1 VARTVARVIVD
12 ALSELG
18 VRQVFGVVGDAL
30 NPVTDAIRTTDGL
43 EWVGCRHEEAAA
55 FAASAQS
62 QLSGTLGVCM
72 GTVGPGSVH
81 LLNGLYDAAKSHAPV
96 LAIAGQVP
104 LAELGSDYF
113 QEVDNDALFSD
124 VAVFRA
130 TVTSPG
136 QLPQMLETAVRT
148 ALGRKGVAVLT
159 VPGDL
164 GDQELTADRPARFSL
179 NAPVSR
185 PDESAVRRAA
195 ELLDRSERVT
205 LLVGEGARAARDDV
219 LTLADRLAAPMVLT
233 LKAKAGFEGDANPFQ
248 VGQTG
253 LIGNPAAASALQD
266 ADTLLLLGTDFP
278 YRDWYPEGR
287 TVVQVDTDATHIGR
301 RVPVDVG
308 LVGDTGATV
317 RDLLSLLSHLATT
330 PAGREETR
338 DRSDS
343 AEARDRSDSEGARD
357 GSDSEG
363 APDRSHLT
371 KAHDRSAPAPARD
384 RSHLT
389 KARDRYVRWRDG
401 QARLADPGHDKG
413 LVGRVR
419 SALDNRGKDIRPEAL
434 AAVVDR
440 VAADDAVFTSD
451 TGMATVWL
459 SRFVEMRGERRLIG
473 SYNLGSMA
481 NAMPHALGAQCLDR
495 DRQVVAFC
503 GDGGLSM
510 LLGDLMT
517 LKTYK
522 LPVKLVVFDNRRLG
536 MVKLEQ
542 EQAGLPEF
550 GTVLDNPDFASVAR
564 AMGIPGIRVTDPAAL
579 EDSVRRA
586 FRTEGPVLLDV
597 LTNPDEIAV
606 PAKPTVEQGWGF
618 AVAKMKEAVR
628 SIGEPDGH

>member
-1 VARTVARVIVD
+1 MPRTVAQVIVD

-30 NPVTDAIRTTDGL
+30 NPLTDAIRTTDGL

-62 QLSGTLGVCM
+62 QLTQTLGVCM

-130 TVTSPG
+130 TVTSPD
-136 QLPQMLETAVRT
+136 QLPQMLETAVRH

-164 GDQELTADRPARFSL
+164 GERELTADRPARFSL
-179 NAPVSR
+179 NPPVSR
-185 PDESAVRRAA
+185 PDESAVIRAA

-205 LLVGEGARAARDDV
+205 LLVGEGARAARQDV

-233 LKAKAGFEGDANPFQ
+233 LKAKAGFEGDGNPFQ

-253 LIGNPAAASALQD
+253 LIGNPAAADALQE

-287 TVVQVDTDATHIGR
+287 KVIQVDTEATHIGR
-301 RVPVDVG
+301 RVPVEIG

-317 RDLLSLLSHLATT
+317 RDLLEHLAAA
-330 PAGREETR
+330 PAG
-338 DRSDS
+338 SD
-343 AEARDRSDSEGARD
+343 G
-357 GSDSEG
+357 
-363 APDRSHLT
+363 
-371 KAHDRSAPAPARD
+371 ARD
-384 RSHLT
+384 RSHLE
-389 KARDRYVRWRDG
+389 KSRKRFEQWRTG
-401 QARLADPGHDKG
+401 QARLADPAHDKG
-413 LVGRVR
+413 VVGRIR
-419 SALDNRGKDIRPEAL
+419 SALDNRAHDIRPEAL
-434 AAVVDR
+434 AAAVDR
-440 VAADDAVFTSD
+440 AAADDAVFTSD

-481 NAMPHALGAQCLDR
+481 NAMPQALGAQCLDR
-495 DRQVVAFC
+495 ERQVVAFC

-517 LKTYK
+517 LKTYR

-550 GTVLDNPDFASVAR
+550 GTVLDNPDFAAVAE
-564 AMGIPGIRVTDPAAL
+564 AMGITGIRVEDPADVEGA
-579 EDSVRRA
+579 VRRA
-586 FRTEGPVLLDV
+586 FSSPGPVLLDV

-618 AVAKMKEAVR
+618 ALAKVKEVVR
-628 SIGEPDGH
+628 SSGEPGGN

>member
-1 VARTVARVIVD
+1 MTRTVARVIVD

-30 NPVTDAIRTTDGL
+30 NPLTDAIRTTEGL

-62 QLSGTLGVCM
+62 QLTGTLGVCM

-113 QEVDNDALFSD
+113 QEVDNDALFRD

-130 TVTSPG
+130 TITSSD
-136 QLPQMLETAVRT
+136 QLPQMLETAVRH
-148 ALGRKGVAVLT
+148 ALGRRGVAVLT

-164 GDQELTADRPARFSL
+164 GERELTADRPARLSL

-185 PDESAVRRAA
+185 PDGSAVHRAA

-205 LLVGEGARAARDDV
+205 LLVGEGARAAREDV

-233 LKAKAGFEGDANPFQ
+233 LKAKAGFEGDDNPFQ

-253 LIGNPAAASALQD
+253 LIGNPAAAAALQD

-278 YRDWYPEGR
+278 YRDWYPQGR
-287 TVVQVDTDATHIGR
+287 TVIQVDTEATHIGR

-317 RDLLSLLSHLATT
+317 RDLLDDLAAAS
-330 PAGREETR
+330 AGF
-338 DRSDS
+338 
-343 AEARDRSDSEGARD
+343 EG
-357 GSDSEG
+357 
-363 APDRSHLT
+363 
-371 KAHDRSAPAPARD
+371 ARD
-384 RSHLT
+384 RSHLE
-389 KARDRYVRWRDG
+389 KARERFDQWRTG
-401 QARLADPGHDKG
+401 QARLADPSHDKG
-413 LVGRVR
+413 VVGRIR
-419 SALDNRGKDIRPEAL
+419 SALDNRAHDIRPEAL
-434 AAVVDR
+434 AAAVDR
-440 VAADDAVFTSD
+440 IAADDAVFTSD

-481 NAMPHALGAQCLDR
+481 NAMPQALGAQCLDR
-495 DRQVVAFC
+495 ERQVVAFC

-517 LKTYK
+517 LKTYR

-542 EQAGLPEF
+542 EQSGLPEF
-550 GTVLDNPDFASVAR
+550 GTVLDNPDFAAVAE
-564 AMGIPGIRVTDPAAL
+564 AMGITGIRVTDPADVEGA
-579 EDSVRRA
+579 VRRA
-586 FRTEGPVLLDV
+586 LDSPGPVLLDV
-597 LTNPDEIAV
+597 LTNPDEVAV

-618 AVAKMKEAVR
+618 AVAKMKEIVR
-628 SIGEPDGH
+628 SHGESGRD

>member
-1 VARTVARVIVD
+1 MARTVARVIVD
-12 ALSELG
+12 ALAELG

-30 NPVTDAIRTTDGL
+30 NPLTDAIRTTEGVD
-43 EWVGCRHEEAAA
+43 WVGCRHEEAAA

-62 QLSGTLGVCM
+62 QLTGGLGVCM

-81 LLNGLYDAAKSHAPV
+81 LLNGLYDAAKSHTPV

-104 LAELGSDYF
+104 LPELGSDYF

-130 TVTSPG
+130 TITSPE
-136 QLPQMLETAVRT
+136 QLPLLLETAVRN

-159 VPGDL
+159 VPGDI
-164 GDQELTADRPARFSL
+164 GEKELPADRPTRFSL
-179 NAPVSR
+179 TTPTTR
-185 PDESAVRRAA
+185 PDEDAVRAA
-195 ELLDRSERVT
+195 AGLLDRAERVT
-205 LLVGEGARAARDDV
+205 LLVGRGARDARDQV
-219 LTLADRLAAPMVLT
+219 LALADRLAAPMVLT
-233 LKAKAGFEGDANPFQ
+233 LKAKEGFEGENPFQ

-287 TVVQVDTDATHIGR
+287 TVVQVDTEPTHIGR
-301 RVPVDVG
+301 RVPVEIG
-308 LVGDTGATV
+308 LVGDVGATV
-317 RDLLSLLSHLATT
+317 RDLLAQLSAAP
-330 PAGREETR
+330 PAAG
-338 DRSDS
+338 
-343 AEARDRSDSEGARD
+343 EARDRR
-357 GSDSEG
+357 
-363 APDRSHLT
+363 HLE
-371 KAHDRSAPAPARD
+371 KAVKRFAS
-384 RSHLT
+384 
-389 KARDRYVRWRDG
+389 WREG
-401 QARLADPGHDKG
+401 QARLAAPGHDKG

-419 SALDNRGKDIRPEAL
+419 SALDNREHGIRPEAL
-434 AAVVDR
+434 AAAVDR
-440 VAADDAVFTSD
+440 HAADDAVFTSD

-459 SRFVEMRGERRLIG
+459 SRFVEMRGTRRLLG

-481 NAMPHALGAQCLDR
+481 NAMPHAMGAQLLDR

-517 LKTYK
+517 LRTYD
-522 LPVKLVVFDNRRLG
+522 LPVTLVVFDNRRLG

-542 EQAGLPEF
+542 EQSGLPEF
-550 GTVLDNPDFASVAR
+550 GTVLDNPDFAAVAT
-564 AMGIPGIRVTDPAAL
+564 ALGLTGIRVTDPDELDDAVRTAL
-579 EDSVRRA
+579 A
-586 FRTEGPVLLDV
+586 TPGPVLLDV

-618 AVAKMKEAVR
+618 AVAKMKEIVR
-628 SIGEPDGH
+628 SHGDDSPSD

>member
-1 VARTVARVIVD
+1 MARTVARVVVD

-30 NPVTDAIRTTDGL
+30 NPLTDALRTTDGM

-62 QLSGTLGVCM
+62 QLTDTLGVCM

-81 LLNGLYDAAKSHAPV
+81 LLNGLYDAAKSRTPV

-113 QEVDNDALFSD
+113 QEVDNDALFAD

-130 TVTSPG
+130 TLTSPG

-148 ALGRKGVAVLT
+148 ALSRKGVAVLT

-164 GDQELTADRPARFSL
+164 GDQEVPEDRPARFRLSE
-179 NAPVSR
+179 PVSR
-185 PDESAVRRAA
+185 PDEEAVAEAARR
-195 ELLDRSERVT
+195 LDSSERVT
-205 LLVGEGARAARDDV
+205 LLVGRGARAAREDV
-219 LTLADRLAAPMVLT
+219 LALADRLAAPMVLT
-233 LKAKAGFEGDANPFQ
+233 LKAKEGFEGEGNPFQ

-266 ADTLLLLGTDFP
+266 ADTLLMLGTDFP
-278 YRDWYPEGR
+278 YRDWYPQGC
-287 TVVQVDTDATHIGR
+287 TVIQVDTEAAHIGR
-301 RVPVDVG
+301 RVPVDLG

-317 RDLLSLLSHLATT
+317 RDLLRHLAGT
-330 PAGREETR
+330 A
-338 DRSDS
+338 
-343 AEARDRSDSEGARD
+343 D
-357 GSDSEG
+357 GG
-363 APDRSHLT
+363 
-371 KAHDRSAPAPARD
+371 ARD
-384 RSHLT
+384 RSHLDG
-389 KARDRYVRWRDG
+389 ARRRFEQWRAG
-401 QARLADPGHDKG
+401 QARLADPAHDHG
-413 LVGRVR
+413 LVGRLR
-419 SALDNRGKDIRPEAL
+419 SALDNRDHGIRPEAL
-434 AAVVDR
+434 AAAVDR
-440 VAADDAVFTSD
+440 AAADDAVFTSD

-459 SRFVEMRGERRLIG
+459 SRFVEMRGARRLIG

-481 NAMPHALGAQCLDR
+481 NAMPQALGAQCLDR
-495 DRQVVAFC
+495 NRQVVAFC

-517 LKTYK
+517 LRSGK

-550 GTVLDNPDFASVAR
+550 GTVLDNPDFAAVAT
-564 AMGIPGIRVTDPAAL
+564 AMGITGIRVTDPTEL
-579 EDSVRRA
+579 EASVRRA
-586 FRTEGPVLLDV
+586 FDTPGPVLLDV
-597 LTNPDEIAV
+597 LTNPDEVAV

-628 SIGEPDGH
+628 SLGDTDDR

>member
-12 ALSELG
+12 ALAELG

-30 NPVTDAIRTTDGL
+30 NPLTDAIRTTDGV

-62 QLSGTLGVCM
+62 QLTGGLAVCM

-81 LLNGLYDAAKSHAPV
+81 LLNGLYDAAKSRTPV

-104 LAELGSDYF
+104 LPELGSDYF

-130 TVTSPG
+130 TITSPE
-136 QLPQMLETAVRT
+136 QLPLLLETAVRN

-159 VPGDL
+159 VPGDI
-164 GDQELTADRPARFSL
+164 GDKELPADRPTRFSL
-179 NAPVSR
+179 TTPTTR
-185 PDESAVRRAA
+185 PDEDAVRAAAGLLERA
-195 ELLDRSERVT
+195 ERVT
-205 LLVGEGARAARDDV
+205 LLVGRGARDARDQV
-219 LTLADRLAAPMVLT
+219 LALADRLAAPMVLT
-233 LKAKAGFEGDANPFQ
+233 LKAKEGFEGDNPFQ

-266 ADTLLLLGTDFP
+266 ADTLLLLGADFP

-287 TVVQVDTDATHIGR
+287 TVVQVDTEPTHVGR
-301 RVPVDVG
+301 RVPVEIG
-308 LVGDTGATV
+308 LVGDVGATV
-317 RDLLSLLSHLATT
+317 RDLLAQLRATP
-330 PAGREETR
+330 PAAAETR
-338 DRSDS
+338 DR
-343 AEARDRSDSEGARD
+343 E
-357 GSDSEG
+357 
-363 APDRSHLT
+363 HLE
-371 KAHDRSAPAPARD
+371 KAVKRFAS
-384 RSHLT
+384 
-389 KARDRYVRWRDG
+389 WREG
-401 QARLADPGHDKG
+401 QARLAAPDHDKG
-413 LVGRVR
+413 LLGRVR
-419 SALDNRGKDIRPEAL
+419 SALDNRDHDIRPEAL
-434 AAVVDR
+434 AAAVDR
-440 VAADDAVFTSD
+440 HAADDAVFTSD

-459 SRFVEMRGERRLIG
+459 SRFVQMRGARRLLG

-481 NAMPHALGAQCLDR
+481 NAMPHALGAQLLDR

-517 LKTYK
+517 LKTYD
-522 LPVKLVVFDNRRLG
+522 LPVTLVVFDNRRLG

-542 EQAGLPEF
+542 EQSGLPEF
-550 GTVLDNPDFASVAR
+550 GTVLDNPDFAAVAT
-564 AMGIPGIRVTDPAAL
+564 ALGLTGIRVTDPAELDDAVRTAL
-579 EDSVRRA
+579 A
-586 FRTEGPVLLDV
+586 TPGPVLLDV

-618 AVAKMKEAVR
+618 AVAKMKEIVR
-628 SIGEPDGH
+628 SHGDDSATD

>member
-1 VARTVARVIVD
+1 MARTVARVIVD

-30 NPVTDAIRTTDGL
+30 NPLTDAIRTTEGI

-55 FAASAQS
+55 FAAGAQS
-62 QLSGTLGVCM
+62 QLSGNLGVCM

-81 LLNGLYDAAKSHAPV
+81 LLNGLYDAAKSHTPV

-130 TVTSPG
+130 TITSPD
-136 QLPQMLETAVRT
+136 QLPQLLETAVRN

-164 GDQELTADRPARFSL
+164 GERELEADRPARFSL
-179 NAPVSR
+179 NPPVSR
-185 PDESAVRRAA
+185 PDESAVARAA
-195 ELLDRSERVT
+195 ELLDEAERVT
-205 LLVGEGARAARDDV
+205 LLVGRGAHAARDDV
-219 LTLADRLAAPMVLT
+219 LRLADRLAAPMVLT
-233 LKAKAGFEGDANPFQ
+233 LKAKEGFEGDHNPFQ

-287 TVVQVDTDATHIGR
+287 TVIQVDTEAAHIGR
-301 RVPVDVG
+301 RVPVEVG

-317 RDLLSLLSHLATT
+317 RDLLARLGATT
-330 PAGREETR
+330 DGPAG
-338 DRSDS
+338 
-343 AEARDRSDSEGARD
+343 
-357 GSDSEG
+357 
-363 APDRSHLT
+363 
-371 KAHDRSAPAPARD
+371 ARD
-384 RSHLT
+384 RSHLE
-389 KARDRYVRWRDG
+389 KARDRFEQWRAG
-401 QARLADPGHDKG
+401 QARLADPAHDKG
-413 LVGRVR
+413 LIGRVR
-419 SALDNRGKDIRPEAL
+419 SALDNRAHDIRPEAL

-440 VAADDAVFTSD
+440 LAEDDAVFTSD

-459 SRFVEMRGERRLIG
+459 SRFVEMRGGRRLIG

-481 NAMPHALGAQCLDR
+481 NAMPQALGAQGLDR
-495 DRQVVAFC
+495 ERQVVAFC

-517 LKTYK
+517 LKTSR

-550 GTVLDNPDFASVAR
+550 GTVLDNPDFAAVAT
-564 AMGIPGIRVTDPAAL
+564 AMGITGIRVTDPADL

-586 FRTEGPVLLDV
+586 FDTPGPVLLDV

-618 AVAKMKEAVR
+618 ALAKVKEVMR
-628 SIGEPDGH
+628 SHGDDSTG

>member
-1 VARTVARVIVD
+1 MARTVARVIVD

-30 NPVTDAIRTTDGL
+30 NPLTDALRTTDGV

-104 LAELGSDYF
+104 LGELGSDYF

-130 TVTSPG
+130 TVTSPD
-136 QLPQMLETAVRT
+136 QLPHLLELAVRN
-148 ALGRKGVAVLT
+148 AFGRKGVAVLT

-164 GDQELTADRPARFSL
+164 GDRELSTDRPARFSL
-179 NAPVSR
+179 NSPVTR
-185 PDESAVRRAA
+185 PEEPAVREAA
-195 ELLDRSERVT
+195 ELLDRAERVT
-205 LLVGEGARAARDDV
+205 LLVGRGARQAREDV
-219 LTLADRLAAPMVLT
+219 LALADRLAAPMVLT
-233 LKAKAGFEGDANPFQ
+233 LKAKEGFEGDANPFQ

-253 LIGNPAAASALQD
+253 LIGNPAAASALEE

-278 YRDWYPEGR
+278 YRDWYPEGK
-287 TVVQVDTDATHIGR
+287 TVVQVDTEATHIGR
-301 RVPVDVG
+301 RVPVEVG

-317 RDLLSLLSHLATT
+317 RDLLTHLA
-330 PAGREETR
+330 
-338 DRSDS
+338 
-343 AEARDRSDSEGARD
+343 
-357 GSDSEG
+357 
-363 APDRSHLT
+363 
-371 KAHDRSAPAPARD
+371 APAPGTDGARD
-384 RSHLT
+384 RSHLE
-389 KARDRYVRWRDG
+389 KARKRFQEWRTG
-401 QARLADPGHDKG
+401 QARLADPSHDKG
-413 LVGRVR
+413 LIGRLR
-419 SALDNRGKDIRPEAL
+419 STFDNRSDDIRPEAL

-440 VAADDAVFTSD
+440 LAADDAVFTSD

-459 SRFVEMRGERRLIG
+459 SRFVEMRGERQLIG

-481 NAMPHALGAQCLDR
+481 NAMPQALGAQCLDR
-495 DRQVVAFC
+495 ERQVVAFC

-517 LKTYK
+517 LKTHR

-550 GTVLDNPDFASVAR
+550 GTVLDNPDFAAVAE
-564 AMGIPGIRVTDPAAL
+564 AMGIPGIRVTEPAEL
-579 EDSVRRA
+579 EKAVRRA
-586 FRTEGPVLLDV
+586 FDTPGPVLLDV
-597 LTNPDEIAV
+597 LTNPDEVAV

-618 AVAKMKEAVR
+618 AVAKVKEIVR
-628 SIGEPDGH
+628 SHGDDGTA

>member
-1 VARTVARVIVD
+1 MTRTVARVIVD

-30 NPVTDAIRTTDGL
+30 NPLTDAIRTTENL

-62 QLSGTLGVCM
+62 QLTGTLGVCM

-113 QEVDNDALFSD
+113 QEVDNDALFRD

-130 TVTSPG
+130 TITSPD
-136 QLPQMLETAVRT
+136 QLPQMLETAVRH
-148 ALGRKGVAVLT
+148 ALGRRGVAVLT

-164 GDQELTADRPARFSL
+164 GERKLTADRPARFSL

-185 PDESAVRRAA
+185 PDGSAVHRAA

-205 LLVGEGARAARDDV
+205 LLVGEGARAARKDV

-233 LKAKAGFEGDANPFQ
+233 LKAKAGFEGDDNPFQ

-253 LIGNPAAASALQD
+253 LIGNPAAAAALQD

-287 TVVQVDTDATHIGR
+287 TVIQVDTEATHIGR

-317 RDLLSLLSHLATT
+317 RDLLDDLAAA
-330 PAGREETR
+330 PAG
-338 DRSDS
+338 
-343 AEARDRSDSEGARD
+343 SEG
-357 GSDSEG
+357 
-363 APDRSHLT
+363 
-371 KAHDRSAPAPARD
+371 ARD
-384 RSHLT
+384 RSHLE
-389 KARDRYVRWRDG
+389 KARERFDQWRTG
-401 QARLADPGHDKG
+401 QARLADPSHDRG
-413 LVGRVR
+413 VVGRIR
-419 SALDNRGKDIRPEAL
+419 SALDNRAHDIRPEAL
-434 AAVVDR
+434 AAAVDR
-440 VAADDAVFTSD
+440 IAADDAVFTSD

-481 NAMPHALGAQCLDR
+481 NAMPQALGAQCLDR
-495 DRQVVAFC
+495 ERQVVAFC

-517 LKTYK
+517 LKTYR

-550 GTVLDNPDFASVAR
+550 GTVLDNPDFAAVAE
-564 AMGIPGIRVTDPAAL
+564 AMGITGIRVTDPADVEGA
-579 EDSVRRA
+579 VRRA
-586 FRTEGPVLLDV
+586 LGSPGPVLLDV

-618 AVAKMKEAVR
+618 AVAKVKEIVR
-628 SIGEPDGH
+628 SHGESGGD

>member
-1 VARTVARVIVD
+1 MARTVARVIVD

-30 NPVTDAIRTTDGL
+30 NPLTDAIRTTEGV

-81 LLNGLYDAAKSHAPV
+81 LLNGLYDAAKSRTPV

-130 TVTSPG
+130 TITSG
-136 QLPQMLETAVRT
+136 DQLPQMLETAVRT

-164 GDQELTADRPARFSL
+164 GERELSADRPARFSL

-185 PDESAVRRAA
+185 PDGAAVRRAA
-195 ELLDRSERVT
+195 ELLDRARRVT
-205 LLVGEGARAARDDV
+205 LLVGRGARAAREDV
-219 LTLADRLAAPMVLT
+219 LALADRLAAPMVLT
-233 LKAKAGFEGDANPFQ
+233 LKAKEGFEGDANPFQ

-278 YRDWYPEGR
+278 YRDWYPQGR
-287 TVVQVDTDATHIGR
+287 TVIQVDTEAAHIGR
-301 RVPVDVG
+301 RVPVELG

-317 RDLLSLLSHLATT
+317 RDLLAQLGAA
-330 PAGREETR
+330 PAG
-338 DRSDS
+338 
-343 AEARDRSDSEGARD
+343 SED
-357 GSDSEG
+357 
-363 APDRSHLT
+363 
-371 KAHDRSAPAPARD
+371 ARD
-384 RSHLT
+384 RSHLED
-389 KARDRYVRWRDG
+389 ARKRFERWREG
-401 QARLADPGHDKG
+401 QVRLADPAHDKG
-413 LVGRVR
+413 VVGRLR
-419 SALDNRGKDIRPEAL
+419 SALDNRAGDIRPEAL

-440 VAADDAVFTSD
+440 LADDDAVFTSD

-459 SRFVEMRGERRLIG
+459 SRFVEMRGERQLIG

-481 NAMPHALGAQCLDR
+481 NAMPQALGAQCLDR

-517 LKTYK
+517 LRTSR

-550 GTVLDNPDFASVAR
+550 GTVLDNPDFAAVAT
-564 AMGIPGIRVTDPAAL
+564 AMGITGIRVTDPAEL
-579 EDSVRRA
+579 EESVRRA
-586 FRTEGPVLLDV
+586 FSTPGPVLLDV

-606 PAKPTVEQGWGF
+606 PAKPTVAQGWGF
-618 AVAKMKEAVR
+618 AVAKVKEVVR
-628 SIGEPDGH
+628 SQGDTDAH

>member
-1 VARTVARVIVD
+1 MPRTVARVIVD

-30 NPVTDAIRTTDGL
+30 NPLTDAIRTTDGL

-62 QLSGTLGVCM
+62 QLTDTLGVCM

-81 LLNGLYDAAKSHAPV
+81 LLNGLYDAAKSHTPV

-136 QLPQMLETAVRT
+136 QLPQMLETAVRH

-164 GDQELTADRPARFSL
+164 GERELTADRPARFSL

-185 PDESAVRRAA
+185 PEESAVRRAA
-195 ELLDRSERVT
+195 DILDRSERVT
-205 LLVGEGARAARDDV
+205 LLVGAGARAARQDV

-233 LKAKAGFEGDANPFQ
+233 LKAKAGFEGDTNPFQ

-253 LIGNPAAASALQD
+253 LIGNPAAAEALQD

-287 TVVQVDTDATHIGR
+287 TVLQVDTEATHIGR
-301 RVPVDVG
+301 RVPVEVG

-317 RDLLSLLSHLATT
+317 RDLLAHLTAP
-330 PAGREETR
+330 PAG
-338 DRSDS
+338 S
-343 AEARDRSDSEGARD
+343 G
-357 GSDSEG
+357 G
-363 APDRSHLT
+363 
-371 KAHDRSAPAPARD
+371 ARD
-384 RSHLT
+384 RSHLE
-389 KARDRYVRWRDG
+389 KARERFEKWRAG
-401 QARLADPGHDKG
+401 QARLADPSHDKG
-413 LVGRVR
+413 VVGRIR
-419 SALDNRGKDIRPEAL
+419 SALDNRDHDIRPEVL
-434 AAVVDR
+434 AAAVDR
-440 VAADDAVFTSD
+440 AAANDAVFTSD

-481 NAMPHALGAQCLDR
+481 NAMPQALGAQALDR
-495 DRQVVAFC
+495 ERQVVAFC

-517 LKTYK
+517 LKTYR

-550 GTVLDNPDFASVAR
+550 GTVLDNPDFAAVAE
-564 AMGIPGIRVTDPAAL
+564 AMGITGIRVTDPADV
-579 EDSVRRA
+579 EDAVRRA
-586 FRTEGPVLLDV
+586 FDSPGPVLLDV

-618 AVAKMKEAVR
+618 AVAKVKEVVR
-628 SIGEPDGH
+628 SHGEPGGN

>member
-1 VARTVARVIVD
+1 MARTVARVIVD

-30 NPVTDAIRTTDGL
+30 NPLTDAIRTTDDV

-62 QLSGTLGVCM
+62 QLTDRLGVCM

-81 LLNGLYDAAKSHAPV
+81 LLNGLYDAAKSRTPV
-96 LAIAGQVP
+96 LAVAGQVP
-104 LAELGSDYF
+104 LSELGSDAF
-113 QEVDNDALFSD
+113 QEVDNDLLFRD

-130 TVTSPG
+130 TVTDPD
-136 QLPQMLETAVRT
+136 QLPQLLETAVRN

-164 GDQELTADRPARFSL
+164 GDRELHHDRPARFSL
-179 NAPVSR
+179 TTPTTR
-185 PDESAVRRAA
+185 PEASAVRRAA
-195 ELLDRSERVT
+195 DLLSAADRIT
-205 LLVGEGARAARDDV
+205 LLVGQGARAAREDV
-219 LTLADRLAAPMVLT
+219 LALADRLAAPMVLT
-233 LKAKAGFEGDANPFQ
+233 LKAKEGFEGDNPFQ

-253 LIGNPAAASALQD
+253 LIGNPAAAGAMRS

-287 TVVQVDTDATHIGR
+287 TVIQVDTEPAHIGR
-301 RVPVDVG
+301 RVPVDLG
-308 LVGDTGATV
+308 LVGDVGATV
-317 RDLLSLLSHLATT
+317 RDLLGQLAAE
-330 PAGREETR
+330 PGELGDLGGVR
-338 DRSDS
+338 DRGHL
-343 AEARDRSDSEGARD
+343 EEGRKRFL
-357 GSDSEG
+357 S
-363 APDRSHLT
+363 
-371 KAHDRSAPAPARD
+371 
-384 RSHLT
+384 
-389 KARDRYVRWRDG
+389 WRES
-401 QARLADPGHDKG
+401 QARLADPAHDRS
-413 LVGRVR
+413 LVGKVR
-419 SALDNRGKDIRPEAL
+419 SALDNREHGIRPEAL
-434 AAVVDR
+434 AAAVDR
-440 VAADDAVFTSD
+440 SATDDAIFTSD

-459 SRFVEMRGERRLIG
+459 SRFVEMRGTRRLLG

-481 NAMPHALGAQCLDR
+481 NAMPQALGAQCLDR

-517 LKTYK
+517 IKTYQ

-550 GTVLDNPDFASVAR
+550 GTVLDNPDFAAVAT
-564 AMGIPGIRVTDPAAL
+564 ALGITGIRVTDPAAL
-579 EDSVRRA
+579 DDAVGRA
-586 FRTEGPVLLDV
+586 FATPGPVLLDV

-618 AVAKMKEAVR
+618 AVAKTKELLR
-628 SIGEPDGH
+628 SHGDETQTS

>member
-1 VARTVARVIVD
+1 MARTVAQVIVD

-30 NPVTDAIRTTDGL
+30 NPLTDAIRTTDGL

-62 QLSGTLGVCM
+62 QLTDTLGVCM

-104 LAELGSDYF
+104 LAEIGSDYF

-130 TVTSPG
+130 TVTSPD
-136 QLPQMLETAVRT
+136 QLPQMLETAVRH

-164 GDQELTADRPARFSL
+164 GERELTADRPARFSL
-179 NAPVSR
+179 NAPLSR

-195 ELLDRSERVT
+195 ELLDGSERVT
-205 LLVGEGARAARDDV
+205 LLVGEGARAARQDV

-233 LKAKAGFEGDANPFQ
+233 LKAKAGFEGAANPFQ

-253 LIGNPAAASALQD
+253 LIGNPAAAAALQD

-287 TVVQVDTDATHIGR
+287 TVIQVDTEATHIGR

-317 RDLLSLLSHLATT
+317 RDLLNHLAAA
-330 PAGREETR
+330 PAG
-338 DRSDS
+338 
-343 AEARDRSDSEGARD
+343 SEGARD
-357 GSDSEG
+357 
-363 APDRSHLT
+363 RSHVE
-371 KAHDRSAPAPARD
+371 
-384 RSHLT
+384 
-389 KARDRYVRWRDG
+389 KARERFDQWRTG
-401 QARLADPGHDKG
+401 QARLADPSHDKG
-413 LVGRVR
+413 VVGHIR
-419 SALDNRGKDIRPEAL
+419 SALDNRAHDIRPEAL

-440 VAADDAVFTSD
+440 LAADDAVFTSD

-459 SRFVEMRGERRLIG
+459 SRFVEMRGERRLVG

-481 NAMPHALGAQCLDR
+481 NAMPQALGAQFLDR
-495 DRQVVAFC
+495 ERQVVAFC

-517 LKTYK
+517 LKTYR

-550 GTVLDNPDFASVAR
+550 GTVLDNPDFAAVAE
-564 AMGIPGIRVTDPAAL
+564 AMGITGIRVTDPADVESAV
-579 EDSVRRA
+579 ERA
-586 FRTEGPVLLDV
+586 FRTPGPVLLDV

-618 AVAKMKEAVR
+618 ALAKMKEVVR
-628 SIGEPDGH
+628 SQGEPDGN

>member
-30 NPVTDAIRTTDGL
+30 NPLTDAIRTTDGL

-62 QLSGTLGVCM
+62 QLTGTLGVCM

-113 QEVDNDALFSD
+113 QEVDNDVLFSD

-130 TVTSPG
+130 TVTSPD

-148 ALGRKGVAVLT
+148 ARGRKGVAVLT

-164 GDQELTADRPARFSL
+164 GERELTADRPSRFSL
-179 NAPVSR
+179 NLPVSR

-205 LLVGEGARAARDDV
+205 LLVGEGARAAREDV
-219 LTLADRLAAPMVLT
+219 LALADRLAAPMVLT
-233 LKAKAGFEGDANPFQ
+233 LKAKAGYEGETNPFQ

-266 ADTLLLLGTDFP
+266 ADTILLLGTDFP

-287 TVVQVDTDATHIGR
+287 TVIQVDTEATHIGR
-301 RVPVDVG
+301 RVPVEVG

-317 RDLLSLLSHLATT
+317 RDLLGHLA
-330 PAGREETR
+330 AGP
-338 DRSDS
+338 
-343 AEARDRSDSEGARD
+343 GP
-357 GSDSEG
+357 GG
-363 APDRSHLT
+363 
-371 KAHDRSAPAPARD
+371 ARD
-384 RSHLT
+384 RSHLD
-389 KARDRYVRWRDG
+389 KARARFDQWRAG
-401 QARLADPGHDKG
+401 QARLADPSHDKG
-413 LVGRVR
+413 LLGRVR
-419 SALDNRGKDIRPEAL
+419 SAPDNRAHDIRPEAL
-434 AAVVDR
+434 AAAVDR

-481 NAMPHALGAQCLDR
+481 NAMPQALGAQCLDR
-495 DRQVVAFC
+495 ERQVVAFC

-517 LKTYK
+517 LKTYR
-522 LPVKLVVFDNRRLG
+522 LPVKLIVFDNRRLG

-550 GTVLDNPDFASVAR
+550 GTVLDNPDFAAVAE
-564 AMGIPGIRVTDPAAL
+564 AMGITGIRVTDPADVEPA
-579 EDSVRRA
+579 VRRA
-586 FRTEGPVLLDV
+586 FATRGPVLLDV

-618 AVAKMKEAVR
+618 AVAKVKEVVR
-628 SIGEPDGH
+628 SHGEPSGI

>member
-1 VARTVARVIVD
+1 MPRTVAQVIVD

-62 QLSGTLGVCM
+62 QLTDTLGVCM

-113 QEVDNDALFSD
+113 QEVDNDALFND
-124 VAVFRA
+124 VAVFRG
-130 TVTSPG
+130 TVTSPD
-136 QLPQMLETAVRT
+136 QLPQMLETAVRH
-148 ALGRKGVAVLT
+148 ARGRKGVAVLT

-164 GDQELTADRPARFSL
+164 GERELTADRPARFSL
-179 NAPVSR
+179 NAPVTR
-185 PDESAVRRAA
+185 PDEAAVRRAA

-205 LLVGEGARAARDDV
+205 LLVGAGARAARQDV

-233 LKAKAGFEGDANPFQ
+233 LKAKAGFEGDGNPFQ

-253 LIGNPAAASALQD
+253 LIGNPAAAAALQD

-287 TVVQVDTDATHIGR
+287 TVIQVDTEATHIGR

-317 RDLLSLLSHLATT
+317 RDLRGHLTVA
-330 PAGREETR
+330 PAG
-338 DRSDS
+338 
-343 AEARDRSDSEGARD
+343 AD
-357 GSDSEG
+357 G
-363 APDRSHLT
+363 
-371 KAHDRSAPAPARD
+371 ARD
-384 RSHLT
+384 RSHLE
-389 KARDRYVRWRDG
+389 KARERFGQWRTG
-401 QARLADPGHDKG
+401 QARLADPDHDKG
-413 LVGRVR
+413 VVGRIR
-419 SALDNRGKDIRPEAL
+419 SALDNRAHDIRPEAL
-434 AAVVDR
+434 AAAVDR
-440 VAADDAVFTSD
+440 AAADDAVFTSD

-481 NAMPHALGAQCLDR
+481 NAMPQALGAQFLDR

-517 LKTYK
+517 LKTYR

-550 GTVLDNPDFASVAR
+550 GTVLDNPDFAAVAE
-564 AMGIPGIRVTDPAAL
+564 AMGIPGIRVTDPADVESA
-579 EDSVRRA
+579 VRRA
-586 FRTEGPVLLDV
+586 FRTPGPVLLDV

-618 AVAKMKEAVR
+618 ALAKVKEVVR
-628 SIGEPDGH
+628 SHGEPGGD

>member
-1 VARTVARVIVD
+1 MPRTVAQVIVD

-30 NPVTDAIRTTDGL
+30 NPLTDAIRTTDGL

-62 QLSGTLGVCM
+62 QLTDTLGVCM

-130 TVTSPG
+130 TVTSPD
-136 QLPQMLETAVRT
+136 QLPQMLETAVRH

-164 GDQELTADRPARFSL
+164 GEREVTTDRPARFSL

-185 PDESAVRRAA
+185 PEGSAVRRAA

-205 LLVGEGARAARDDV
+205 LLVGEGARAARQDV
-219 LTLADRLAAPMVLT
+219 LALADRLAAPMVLT
-233 LKAKAGFEGDANPFQ
+233 LKAKAGFEGDTNPFQ

-253 LIGNPAAASALQD
+253 LIGNPAAAEALQD

-287 TVVQVDTDATHIGR
+287 TVIQVDTEATHIGR
-301 RVPVDVG
+301 RVPVEVG
-308 LVGDTGATV
+308 LVGDAGATV
-317 RDLLSLLSHLATT
+317 RDLLDHLTAP
-330 PAGREETR
+330 PAG
-338 DRSDS
+338 S
-343 AEARDRSDSEGARD
+343 AD
-357 GSDSEG
+357 
-363 APDRSHLT
+363 
-371 KAHDRSAPAPARD
+371 ARD
-384 RSHLT
+384 RSHLE
-389 KARDRYVRWRDG
+389 KARERFEKWRAG
-401 QARLADPGHDKG
+401 QARLADPSHDKG
-413 LVGRVR
+413 VVGRIR
-419 SALDNRGKDIRPEAL
+419 SALDNRAHDIRPEVL
-434 AAVVDR
+434 AAAVDR

-481 NAMPHALGAQCLDR
+481 NAMPQALGAQGLDR
-495 DRQVVAFC
+495 ERQVVAFC

-517 LKTYK
+517 LKTYQ

-550 GTVLDNPDFASVAR
+550 GTVLDNPDFAAVAE
-564 AMGIPGIRVTDPAAL
+564 AMGITGIRVTDPADVESA
-579 EDSVRRA
+579 VRRA
-586 FRTEGPVLLDV
+586 FDSPGPVLLDV

-618 AVAKMKEAVR
+618 ALAKVKEVVR
-628 SIGEPDGH
+628 SHGEPDGD

>member
-1 VARTVARVIVD
+1 MARTVARLIVD

-30 NPVTDAIRTTDGL
+30 NPLTDALRTTDGL

-62 QLSGTLGVCM
+62 QLTGTLGVCM

-96 LAIAGQVP
+96 LVIAGQVP

-130 TVTSPG
+130 TITSPD
-136 QLPQMLETAVRT
+136 QLPRLLETAVRT

-164 GDQELTADRPARFSL
+164 GDQKLTADRPARFSL
-179 NAPVSR
+179 NPPVSR
-185 PDESAVRRAA
+185 PDDDAVRGAA
-195 ELLDRSERVT
+195 ELLDRSENVT
-205 LLVGEGARAARDDV
+205 LLVGEGARAAREDV
-219 LTLADRLAAPMVLT
+219 LALADRLAAPMVLT
-233 LKAKAGFEGDANPFQ
+233 LKAKAGFEGPTNPFQ

-253 LIGNPAAASALQD
+253 LIGNPAAAAALQD

-287 TVVQVDTDATHIGR
+287 TVIQVDTEATHIGR

-308 LVGDTGATV
+308 LVGDTGATA
-317 RDLLSLLSHLATT
+317 RDLLAHLAAQTGG
-330 PAGREETR
+330 P
-338 DRSDS
+338 
-343 AEARDRSDSEGARD
+343 
-357 GSDSEG
+357 
-363 APDRSHLT
+363 
-371 KAHDRSAPAPARD
+371 RD
-384 RSHLT
+384 RSHLD
-389 KARDRYVRWRDG
+389 KARAHFDRWRDG
-401 QARLADPGHDKG
+401 QARLADPAHDKG
-413 LVGRVR
+413 IVGRVR
-419 SALDNRGKDIRPEAL
+419 SALDNRAHDIRPEAL
-434 AAVVDR
+434 AAAVDR
-440 VAADDAVFTSD
+440 AAADDAVFTSD

-459 SRFVEMRGERRLIG
+459 SRFVEMRGERRLVG
-473 SYNLGSMA
+473 SFNLGSMA
-481 NAMPHALGAQCLDR
+481 NAMPMALGAQCLDR

-517 LKTYK
+517 LKTYR

-542 EQAGLPEF
+542 EQVGLPEF
-550 GTVLDNPDFASVAR
+550 GTVLDNPDFAAVAE
-564 AMGIPGIRVTDPAAL
+564 AMGITGIRVTDPADL
-579 EDSVRRA
+579 EDAVQRA
-586 FRTEGPVLLDV
+586 FRTAGPVLLDV

-618 AVAKMKEAVR
+618 AVAKVKEVVR
-628 SIGEPDGH
+628 SHGDTSEH

>member
-1 VARTVARVIVD
+1 MPRTVAQVIVD

-30 NPVTDAIRTTDGL
+30 NPLTDAIRTTDGL

-62 QLSGTLGVCM
+62 QLTDTLGVCM

-81 LLNGLYDAAKSHAPV
+81 LLNGLYDAAKSHTPV

-130 TVTSPG
+130 TVTSPD
-136 QLPQMLETAVRT
+136 QLPQMLETAVRH

-164 GDQELTADRPARFSL
+164 GERELTADRPARFSL

-185 PDESAVRRAA
+185 PEESAVRRAA

-205 LLVGEGARAARDDV
+205 LLVGQGARAARQDV

-233 LKAKAGFEGDANPFQ
+233 LKAKAGFEGDANPYQ

-253 LIGNPAAASALQD
+253 LIGNPAAAQALQD
-266 ADTLLLLGTDFP
+266 ADTLLMLGTDFP

-287 TVVQVDTDATHIGR
+287 TVIQVDTEATHIGR
-301 RVPVDVG
+301 RVPVEVG

-317 RDLLSLLSHLATT
+317 RDLLAHLTAT
-330 PAGREETR
+330 PAG
-338 DRSDS
+338 S
-343 AEARDRSDSEGARD
+343 G
-357 GSDSEG
+357 G
-363 APDRSHLT
+363 
-371 KAHDRSAPAPARD
+371 ARD
-384 RSHLT
+384 RSHLD
-389 KARDRYVRWRDG
+389 KARERFDKWRTG
-401 QARLADPGHDKG
+401 QARLADPAHDKG
-413 LVGRVR
+413 VVGRIR
-419 SALDNRGKDIRPEAL
+419 SALDNRAHDIRPEAL
-434 AAVVDR
+434 AAAVDR
-440 VAADDAVFTSD
+440 AAADDALFTSD

-481 NAMPHALGAQCLDR
+481 NAMPQALGAQCLDR
-495 DRQVVAFC
+495 ERQVVAFC

-517 LKTYK
+517 LKTYR

-550 GTVLDNPDFASVAR
+550 GTVLDNPDFAAVAE
-564 AMGIPGIRVTDPAAL
+564 AMGITGIRVTDPADVEGA
-579 EDSVRRA
+579 VRRA
-586 FRTEGPVLLDV
+586 FDDPGPVLLDV

-618 AVAKMKEAVR
+618 ALAKVKEVVR
-628 SIGEPDGH
+628 SHGEPDGN

>member
-1 VARTVARVIVD
+1 MARTVAQAIVE

-30 NPVTDAIRTTDGL
+30 NPLTEAIRTTEGL

-55 FAASAQS
+55 FAAGAQS
-62 QLSGTLGVCM
+62 QLTGTLGVCM

-130 TVTSPG
+130 TVTSPD
-136 QLPQMLETAVRT
+136 QLPQTLEAAVRQ
-148 ALGRKGVAVLT
+148 AWGRKGVAVLT

-164 GDQELTADRPARFSL
+164 GERELTADRTARFSL

-185 PDESAVRRAA
+185 PEESAVRRAA
-195 ELLDRSERVT
+195 ELLDRSERTT
-205 LLVGEGARAARDDV
+205 LLVGAGARAARDDV
-219 LTLADRLAAPMVLT
+219 LALADRLAAPMVLT
-233 LKAKAGFEGDANPFQ
+233 LKAKAGFEGEANPFQ

-253 LIGNPAAASALQD
+253 LIGNPAAAAALQE

-287 TVVQVDTDATHIGR
+287 TVIQVDTEATHIGR

-308 LVGDTGATV
+308 LVGDTGVTV
-317 RDLLSLLSHLATT
+317 RDLLDHLAA
-330 PAGREETR
+330 PAGP
-338 DRSDS
+338 
-343 AEARDRSDSEGARD
+343 EG
-357 GSDSEG
+357 
-363 APDRSHLT
+363 
-371 KAHDRSAPAPARD
+371 ARD
-384 RSHLT
+384 RSHLD
-389 KARDRYVRWRDG
+389 KARERFEQWRSG
-401 QARLADPGHDKG
+401 QARLADPAHDKG
-413 LVGRVR
+413 LVGRMR
-419 SALDNRGKDIRPEAL
+419 SALDNRHHAVRPEVL
-434 AAVVDR
+434 AAAVDR
-440 VAADDAVFTSD
+440 IAADDAVFTSD

-459 SRFVEMRGERRLIG
+459 SRFIEMRGDRRLIG

-481 NAMPHALGAQCLDR
+481 NAMPQALGVQCLDHE
-495 DRQVVAFC
+495 RQVVALC

-517 LKTYK
+517 LKTYR

-550 GTVLDNPDFASVAR
+550 GTVLDNPDFAAVAE
-564 AMGIPGIRVTDPAAL
+564 AMGITGIRVTDPAEVEGA
-579 EDSVRRA
+579 VRRA
-586 FRTEGPVLLDV
+586 LGAPGPVLLDV

-618 AVAKMKEAVR
+618 ALAKVKEVVR
-628 SIGEPDGH
+628 SHGEPD